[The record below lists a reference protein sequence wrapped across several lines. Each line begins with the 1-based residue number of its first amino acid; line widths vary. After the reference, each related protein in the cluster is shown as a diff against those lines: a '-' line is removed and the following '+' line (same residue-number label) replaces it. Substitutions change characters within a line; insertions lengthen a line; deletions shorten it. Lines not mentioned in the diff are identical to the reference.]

1 MQINEPTT
9 VVTDIILGGQT
20 LLYAILLQR
29 GNTTGQRSVRSWSAM
44 MAAVSVAAFAGAV
57 SHALYY
63 DSAVNWVGWLRNAA
77 WKLVGLS
84 TAVGSGL
91 MLVAVIFNTI
101 PTGRRALFIIAA
113 GAKSVIFAVVAWFSG
128 NYLYTIID
136 YGLSMLIVLA
146 VQIRSGAVL
155 QLRHGW
161 QRESSFHSS
170 PRGCSVVESPCTR
183 TSTTTIF
190 TILCRSP
197 HFTYCT
203 KVPGARMTSP
213 SREVRFPVRLREMA

>member
-20 LLYAILLQR
+20 LLYAILLR
-29 GNTTGQRSVRSWSAM
+29 RSNSKGQASVSAWSAT

-63 DSAVNWVGWLRNAA
+63 DSAVNWVIWLRNAA

-84 TAVGSGL
+84 TAVASGL

-101 PTGRRALFIIAA
+101 PAGRRALVVIAA
-113 GAKSVIFAVVAWFSG
+113 GVKSVIFAVVAWFSG

-136 YGLSMLIVLA
+136 YGLSMLIVLV
-146 VQIRSGAVL
+146 VQIRQRRGAAAAPWLTAGIIVSLVAAGL
-155 QLRHGW
+155 QRSEITLHKNFNYNDIYHLVQIAAFYLLYEGAKRTHDLP
-161 QRESSFHSS
+161 ES
-170 PRGCSVVESPCTR
+170 RR
-183 TSTTTIF
+183 
-190 TILCRSP
+190 
-197 HFTYCT
+197 
-203 KVPGARMTSP
+203 
-213 SREVRFPVRLREMA
+213 

>member
-146 VQIRSGAVL
+146 VQIRQWRSAAAAPWLAAGIIVSLVAAGLQRSGITLHKNFNYNDIYHLVQIAA
-155 QLRHGW
+155 
-161 QRESSFHSS
+161 FHLLY
-170 PRGCSVVESPCTR
+170 E
-183 TSTTTIF
+183 
-190 TILCRSP
+190 
-197 HFTYCT
+197 
-203 KVPGARMTSP
+203 GARRTHDLP
-213 SREVRFPVRLREMA
+213 ESRG